1 MRNASRRLAFFALA
15 CCLCVPALGLAEA
28 VPKRRPKIAL
38 VLSGGGARG
47 AAHIGVIE
55 VLEEL
60 RVPVDIVTGT
70 SMGSILGGL
79 YALGRSPAE
88 LRGAIEDTDWVAA
101 FADDPPRSGLSYR
114 RKQDDF
120 DFLTRFKLGFKD
132 GSLFIPAGAI
142 QGQQLDFLLR
152 RLSLTPQGVARFEHL
167 RLPFRAVAT
176 DIQTGA
182 PVVLDHGVLSQALR
196 ASMSIP
202 AVFAP
207 VEYDGKRLVDG
218 ATSNNLPIDV
228 AQALGADVVIAVGIA
243 TPEARL
249 EDLASALEISAK
261 VLSHQVEKN
270 EAESIA
276 RLGPSDVLL
285 LPNPTVGGASFTEM
299 PAVIETG
306 RLAAEAQRDALSRY
320 SVSEAEYAAWRA
332 EQRAPLPGAPTIAE
346 IRIEN
351 DSRLGD
357 DVVASRIRTDPGQ
370 PLDLEGL
377 AEDLGRIYGTDAFES
392 VSFDLVP
399 GDEGMVLLFH
409 ARARE
414 RGEHYVRFGLN
425 LDTDFTNDA
434 DFNVAF
440 NHVAYPLDSLGREWR
455 STVQVGD
462 RIKLRTELYQPIE
475 PNQRFFITPGIA
487 YDRRKLNIFDSG
499 DRIARYVI
507 QTGTA
512 GIFAGVDLADFARW
526 EIGAAYVVGDVD
538 LDTGESVRF
547 ADGGHFD
554 GATFLARFGLDT
566 LDNTDFPRRGAVAS
580 AKFEL
585 FRDGLGWDADFE
597 TLETRW
603 SGFASCGVNTFG
615 LTVSYQTVFGD
626 EDRVESLFSL
636 GGFGNLSG
644 FERDEIVGNHAGFAR
659 FLTYREV
666 ANPVVFSWRFP
677 IYVGA
682 SFEVGNAWE
691 KRSDLDDDLLLA
703 GGGFVGA
710 ETPMGPIYVGYGY
723 GEGGN
728 SQAYFFLGQT
738 F

>member
-1 MRNASRRLAFFALA
+1 MGRSRRARWFGLAFVL
-15 CCLCVPALGLAEA
+15 CLSAWGSPAASA
-28 VPKRRPKIAL
+28 PARPKVAL

-70 SMGSILGGL
+70 SMGSIMGGL

-88 LRGAIEDTDWVAA
+88 LRRVVEDTDWVAA

-120 DFLTRFKLGFKD
+120 NFLTRFKLGFKD
-132 GSLFIPAGAI
+132 GSFFIPAGAI
-142 QGQQLDFLLR
+142 QGQQLDYLLR
-152 RLSLTPQGVARFEHL
+152 RLSLTPNGVARFEDL

-176 DIQTGA
+176 DIVTGA
-182 PVVLDHGVLSQALR
+182 PVVLEDGVLSEALR

-202 AVFAP
+202 GVFTP
-207 VEYDGKRLVDG
+207 IERNGLRLVDG
-218 ATSNNLPIDV
+218 ASSNNLPVDV

-243 TPEARL
+243 TPEATL
-249 EDLASALEISAK
+249 DNVASVLEISAK

-270 EAESIA
+270 ERASIE
-276 RLGPSDVLL
+276 RLDSSDVLL
-285 LPNPTVGGASFTEM
+285 LPNPEVGGASFTAM
-299 PAVIETG
+299 PEVIETG
-306 RLAAEAQRDALSRY
+306 RAAALDARAALSRY
-320 SVSEAEYAAWRA
+320 SVSEAEYAIWQSK
-332 EQRAPLPGAPTIAE
+332 QRAPIAGTIRVSE
-346 IRIEN
+346 IQIQN
-351 DSRLGD
+351 SSRLGD
-357 DVVASRIRTDPGQ
+357 DVVASRIRTEPGE
-370 PLDLEGL
+370 PLDLETL
-377 AEDLGRIYGTDAFES
+377 AADLGRIYGTDAFKS

-399 GDEGMVLLFH
+399 GDDGMVLRFD
-409 ARARE
+409 ARARA
-414 RGEHYVRFGLN
+414 RGEHSVRFGLN

-434 DFNVAF
+434 VFNVAF
-440 NHVAYPLDSLGREWR
+440 NHVAYPLDRLGREWR
-455 STVQVGD
+455 TNVQVGD
-462 RIKLRTELYQPIE
+462 RIRVQSELYQPIE
-475 PNQRFFITPGIA
+475 PSQRFFVTPGID
-487 YDRRKLNIFDSG
+487 YDRRKLNIFDDG

-512 GIFAGVDLADFARW
+512 GLFAGVDLADFARW
-526 EIGAAYVVGDVD
+526 EVGAAYTVGDID
-538 LDTGESVRF
+538 LDTGEAVLF
-547 ADGGHFD
+547 EDGGHFD
-554 GATFLARFGLDT
+554 GATFLARFGMDT
-566 LDNTDFPRRGAVAS
+566 LDNTHFPRRGAVAA

-585 FRDGLGWDADFE
+585 FRDALGWDADFE

-603 SGFASCGVNTFG
+603 SGFVPWGANTFG

-659 FLTYREV
+659 FLMYREV
-666 ANPVVFSWRFP
+666 ASPVVFSWRFP
-677 IYVGA
+677 VYIGG

-691 KRSDLDDDLLLA
+691 KRADIDDDLLLA
-703 GGGFVGA
+703 GGAFVGA
-710 ETPMGPIYVGYGY
+710 ETPLGPMYLGYGY
-723 GEGGN
+723 GESGN

>member
-1 MRNASRRLAFFALA
+1 
-15 CCLCVPALGLAEA
+15 
-28 VPKRRPKIAL
+28 

-79 YALGRSPAE
+79 YALGRSPEE
-88 LRGAIEDTDWVAA
+88 LRSAIEDTDWVAA
-101 FADDPPRSGLSYR
+101 FADDPPRSGLSFR

-120 DFLTRFKLGFKD
+120 NFLTRFKLGFKD
-132 GSLFIPAGAI
+132 GSFFIPAGAI

-152 RLSLTPQGVARFEHL
+152 RLSLTPNGVARFEDL

-176 DIQTGA
+176 DILSGD
-182 PVVLDHGVLSQALR
+182 PVVLDGGVLSEALR

-202 AVFAP
+202 AVFTP
-207 VEYDGKRLVDG
+207 VERDGRRLVDG
-218 ATSNNLPIDV
+218 ATSNNLPVDV

-249 EDLASALEISAK
+249 EDLASVLEISAK
-261 VLSHQVEKN
+261 VLSHQVEEN
-270 EAESIA
+270 EAQSMA
-276 RLGPSDVLL
+276 LLDSSDVLL
-285 LPNPTVGGASFTEM
+285 LPNPEVGGASFTAM
-299 PAVIETG
+299 PEVIETG
-306 RLAAEAQRDALSRY
+306 RAAALDATAALARY
-320 SVSEAEYAAWRA
+320 SVSELEYTAWRSR
-332 EQRAPLPGAPTIAE
+332 QRAPIPGPLHVSE
-346 IRIEN
+346 IQIRN
-351 DSRLGD
+351 DSRLRD
-357 DVVASRIRTDPGQ
+357 DVVASRIRTEPSG
-370 PLDLEGL
+370 PLDLDLL

-399 GDEGMVLLFH
+399 GEGGMVLRFD
-409 ARARE
+409 ARTRE
-414 RGEHYVRFGLN
+414 RGEHYLRFGMN

-434 DFNVAF
+434 VFNVAF
-440 NHVAYPLDSLGREWR
+440 NHVAYPLDPLGREWR
-455 STVQVGD
+455 TNVQVGD
-462 RIKLRTELYQPIE
+462 RVRVRSELYQPLE
-475 PNQRFFITPGIA
+475 PNQRFFVTPGID
-487 YDRRKLNIFDSG
+487 YDRRKLNIFDDG

-512 GIFAGVDLADFARW
+512 SLFGGVDLADFARW

-538 LDTGESVRF
+538 LDTGEAVQF
-547 ADGGHFD
+547 DDGGHFD
-554 GATFLARFGLDT
+554 GATFLARFGMDT
-566 LDNTDFPRRGAVAS
+566 LDNTHFPRRGAIAS

-585 FRDGLGWDADFE
+585 FRDALGWDADFE

-603 SGFASCGVNTFG
+603 SGFASHGANTLG
-615 LTVSYQTVFGD
+615 LTVSYATVFGD

-659 FLTYREV
+659 LLAYREI
-666 ANPVVFSWRFP
+666 ASPVVFSWRFP
-677 IYVGA
+677 VYVGG

-691 KRSDLDDDLLLA
+691 KRADLDDELLFA

-710 ETPMGPIYVGYGY
+710 ETPLGPIYLGYGY